1 MLPSRIRDCI
11 RFKWIHERFHLRKYE
26 NYYLYA
32 WLCKRERESERG
44 GGAGKRRRRIK
55 SLQNSPQTVGY
66 FPVIV
71 NYSDLRQMP

>member
-44 GGAGKRRRRIK
+44 GGGREEAETDQISSELSSNRRLFSCDR
-55 SLQNSPQTVGY
+55 
-66 FPVIV
+66 
-71 NYSDLRQMP
+71 